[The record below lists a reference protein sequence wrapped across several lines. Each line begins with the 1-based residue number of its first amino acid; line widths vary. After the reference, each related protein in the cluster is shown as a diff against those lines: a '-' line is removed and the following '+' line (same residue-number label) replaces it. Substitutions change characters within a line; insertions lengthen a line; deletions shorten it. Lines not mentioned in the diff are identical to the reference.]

1 MFDFTIRTYSDLL
14 KAISSNKYFSQTF
27 EAFIQ
32 KENSFVKN
40 VVLRHDVDRLP
51 QNALKL
57 AQIENVIDVKG
68 SYYFRVV
75 PASYDLEIMNK
86 IAGLGHEI
94 GYHYEDVDLVI
105 KNYKLKIKNDQDKEK
120 LIDLAFESFCNH
132 VEMLRR
138 NFDIKTI
145 CMHGSPLSK
154 YDNRLLW
161 SKYQYQDC
169 GVLADAYLGTDFN
182 EVFYLTDA
190 GRSWNNR
197 KVSVRDHV
205 ETNFDIPIRSI
216 HDIFKLID
224 NGDFPDKLMLN
235 IHAHNWSD
243 NIVDWVKVWGWQN
256 SKTIYV
262 DRERC

>member
-27 EAFIQ
+27 EAVIQ

-94 GYHYEDVDLVI
+94 GYHYEDVSLVSSRQRAE
-105 KNYKLKIKNDQDKEK
+105 D
-120 LIDLAFESFCNH
+120 
-132 VEMLRR
+132 RR
-138 NFDIKTI
+138 
-145 CMHGSPLSK
+145 
-154 YDNRLLW
+154 R
-161 SKYQYQDC
+161 
-169 GVLADAYLGTDFN
+169 
-182 EVFYLTDA
+182 
-190 GRSWNNR
+190 
-197 KVSVRDHV
+197 RD
-205 ETNFDIPIRSI
+205 
-216 HDIFKLID
+216 
-224 NGDFPDKLMLN
+224 
-235 IHAHNWSD
+235 
-243 NIVDWVKVWGWQN
+243 
-256 SKTIYV
+256 
-262 DRERC
+262 